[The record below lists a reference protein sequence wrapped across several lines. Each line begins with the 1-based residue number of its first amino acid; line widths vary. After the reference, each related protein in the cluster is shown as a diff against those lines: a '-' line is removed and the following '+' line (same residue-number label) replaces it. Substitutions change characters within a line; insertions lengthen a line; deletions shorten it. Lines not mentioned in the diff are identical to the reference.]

1 MPASESRR
9 FKRPMRVH
17 PVVDLSQRKPIK
29 RALALATVE
38 TLGLSVLFLLYWL
51 LDIRDSV
58 LSPLMFPPVVSFLLV
73 LATSSSPISR
83 PLRIIAAYTVAG
95 SIGCI
100 FAELPGPIFVEA
112 VIAGG
117 LTMFCMHVLGAFHAP
132 ATAIPLIMVLTFA
145 TGTSALIALPLL
157 VLLACMVVFL
167 AWGAHRILGDA
178 NYPQTW
184 W

>member
-1 MPASESRR
+1 
-9 FKRPMRVH
+9 MRVH

-58 LSPLMFPPVVSFLLV
+58 LAPLMFPPVVSFLLV

-145 TGTSALIALPLL
+145 TGTSALSALPLL

>member
-1 MPASESRR
+1 MSQQRSRR
-9 FKRPMRVH
+9 FARPMRVH
-17 PVVDLSQRKPIK
+17 PVVDLSQRKPVK
-29 RALALATVE
+29 RALALASVE
-38 TLGLSVLFLLYWL
+38 TLGLGVLFLLYWL

-58 LSPLMFPPVVSFLLV
+58 LAPLMFPPVVSFLLV

-83 PLRIIAAYTVAG
+83 PLRIITAYIVAG
-95 SIGCI
+95 TVGVI

-117 LTMFCMHVLGAFHAP
+117 ITMFCMHLLGAFHAP
-132 ATAIPLIMVLTFA
+132 ATAIPLILVLTFT
-145 TGTSALIALPLL
+145 TGTTTLIALPLL

-178 NYPQTW
+178 NYPQAW